1 MYRIVIL
8 AILITLCLPVTP
20 LTARQWTDSSGVF
33 TVEAE
38 LVEVSGDSVR
48 LRKPDGQVVT
58 VPLDRLMRR
67 RPRLRPFRR
76 RSDRPPPSPRC
87 RRARTPSGK
96 SSSSRPSSAS
106 SARRSNQVLQFLSD
120 QHDVNMQ
127 IDRRALDESGIAAD
141 TPVTAESRQG
151 ELGTTFG
158 AVLDSLDLAW
168 VVKHDVL
175 LVTTKDAAA
184 QDLQPRV
191 YKLQRPLEFD
201 DLIRDLTRN
210 IDPQN
215 WDNVGGPASVTACPP
230 SALVIAQTQ
239 ANHRQIEKHYGDL
252 MTAVRSPVAGK
263 SPGLVG
269 DSVAAE
275 LEKATRL
282 EFVETPLTGRRRIPA
297 GPQHKLEITIDEK
310 SLADVGVGL
319 DVPITTTLKDVR
331 LCSALSLL
339 LAPLDLVWQANQT
352 GIRIMTPEA
361 AESNLQ
367 LVFYRVDDLLANGQ
381 PDDLIAAITSTI
393 ASESWDAVGGAG
405 SIHLGVRGT
414 LDVRQ
419 TFAAHRQV
427 AQLLADLREA
437 KQK

>member
-48 LRKPDGQVVT
+48 LRKPDGQLVT
-58 VPLDRLMRR
+58 LPLERLCAADRDYVRSAGAPGQAAAKPALPTREDVLRQKLQQPTKFGFIGTPLD
-67 RPRLRPFRR
+67 
-76 RSDRPPPSPRC
+76 
-87 RRARTPSGK
+87 
-96 SSSSRPSSAS
+96 
-106 SARRSNQVLQFLSD
+106 QVLQFLSD
-120 QHDVNMQ
+120 QHDVNIQ
-127 IDRRALDESGIAAD
+127 IDRRALDDSGIAAD
-141 TPVTAESRQG
+141 TPVTAPSRQG

-191 YKLQRPLEFD
+191 YKLLRPLEFD

-215 WDNVGGPASVTACPP
+215 WDSVGGPASLTACPP
-230 SALVIAQTQ
+230 CALVIAQTQ

-252 MTAVRSPVAGK
+252 MTPVRSPVAGK

-282 EFVETPLTGRRRIPA
+282 EFVETPLKDVVAFLRAR
-297 GPQHKLEITIDEK
+297 HKLEITIDEK
-310 SLADVGVGL
+310 SLSDVGVGL
-319 DVPITTTLKDVR
+319 DVPITTTLKDIR

-352 GIRIMTPEA
+352 GIRIMTPDA

-367 LVFYRVDDLLANGQ
+367 LVFYRGDDLLANGQ

-393 ASESWDAVGGAG
+393 APDSWDAVGGAG